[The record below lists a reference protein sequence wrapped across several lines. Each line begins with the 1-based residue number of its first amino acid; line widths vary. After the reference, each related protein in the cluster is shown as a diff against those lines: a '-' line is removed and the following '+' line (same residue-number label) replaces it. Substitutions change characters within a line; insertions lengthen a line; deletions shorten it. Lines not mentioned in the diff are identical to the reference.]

1 MWKSDL
7 PYEITAGTTIK
18 WVDESTTRGLNQ
30 VISSPDWTLK
40 YYLRTNKLG
49 GAYTATGTQY
59 QSSTGWEFT
68 ISASDTGSLEP
79 GDWFWSAIATK
90 GSEVFL
96 LGEGRLLIRESLI
109 YTGTPNGIDKRTQNE
124 KDLDECT
131 NNKIVVIK
139 STIPPGTTSRL
150 NYKYK
155 NNTIIFSPEFLT
167 EANSIEDFKNQTRII
182 LGGDRKGTNKLRVMF
197 SKVFPQAHIIKTDS
211 TYAEMIKYL
220 TNNFLTVKVAFANEM
235 YKVCEGLQI
244 DYDKVVEY
252 STLDERLGKSHW
264 NVPGPDGDYGYGGHC
279 FPKDIAAM
287 ISLTEDL
294 QTPNHVLRGAKDTN
308 DEVRTGRDWEEMEG
322 RAVIKKDTEL
332 YPWHRVVEEVR
343 P

>member
-1 MWKSDL
+1 MNVGVVGQGFVGTAV
-7 PYEITAGTTIK
+7 YEGLKKHHKLLCYDKDDKVNVKRLGVANLELLAEYSEIIFVCVPTPMEEDGTC
-18 WVDESTTRGLNQ
+18 
-30 VISSPDWTLK
+30 
-40 YYLRTNKLG
+40 
-49 GAYTATGTQY
+49 
-59 QSSTGWEFT
+59 
-68 ISASDTGSLEP
+68 
-79 GDWFWSAIATK
+79 
-90 GSEVFL
+90 
-96 LGEGRLLIRESLI
+96 
-109 YTGTPNGIDKRTQNE
+109 YTGYVEEVVKE
-124 KDLDECT
+124 LDEWA

-155 NNTIIFSPEFLT
+155 NNTIVFSPEFLT

-197 SKVFPQAHIIKTDS
+197 SKAFPTAHIIKTDS

-220 TNNFLTVKVAFANEM
+220 TNNFLTVKVSFANEM
-235 YKVCEGLQI
+235 YKLCESLQI

-252 STLDERLGKSHW
+252 ATLDERLGKSHW
-264 NVPGPDGDYGYGGHC
+264 NVPGPDGDFGYGGHC

-294 QTPNHVLRGAKDTN
+294 QTPNHVLKGAKDTN

-332 YPWHRVVEEVR
+332 YPWHRRVDEVR